1 MRESRTYGSVRGAH
15 SNVRPYRHRC
25 PLAER
30 QAARPRREGVTENG
44 YQGIFK
50 LQFGA
55 GVGSI
60 IDESVRRVMA
70 WFNFLAARPRAAIAA
85 LCAGAV
91 VIYFLSAWT
100 VHAPPPKYSTAKVAR
115 LDIEDTVL
123 AAGVLQ
129 PIQQVEVGT
138 RATGQLKSLKVK
150 LGDRV
155 RAGDLLAEI
164 DSLLQDNELR
174 AQQASLAN
182 LEAKERAASAR
193 LRKAKLELERQQG
206 LIHGAA
212 TSRRDLE
219 SAEAET
225 QADEADLAA
234 LGAQIAQAKSLVKT
248 AEANLSFTKIVAP
261 IDGEVVAI
269 LTKEGQTVVAAQI
282 VPVILKLAKLDA
294 MTVKTQISEADVV
307 NVKAGQPVSFTIM
320 GEPDKLY
327 SARLRVVES
336 APTSYSEP
344 AAAQASTQAANA
356 GTTVG
361 APVFYNALFDIPN
374 IDGVLRIGMSA
385 QVSIVQGVVK
395 NVLAVPSGALREQ
408 GPDGRFLVR
417 IVGSKGPEERRVRIG
432 VNNRSFAQVL
442 EGLKE
447 GEEVIL
453 EETPTSK
460 GPSA

>member
-1 MRESRTYGSVRGAH
+1 
-15 SNVRPYRHRC
+15 
-25 PLAER
+25 
-30 QAARPRREGVTENG
+30 
-44 YQGIFK
+44 
-50 LQFGA
+50 
-55 GVGSI
+55 
-60 IDESVRRVMA
+60 MA
-70 WFNFLAARPRAAIAA
+70 WLKILASKPPAVLAA
-85 LCAGAV
+85 LSAGAV
-91 VIYFLSAWT
+91 VVYLLFAWSG
-100 VHAPPPKYSTAKVAR
+100 HAPPPQYATAKVGR

-129 PIQQVEVGT
+129 PIQQVDVGT
-138 RATGQLKSLKVK
+138 RATGQLKSLRVK

-155 RAGDLLAEI
+155 RAGDLLGEI

-174 AQQASLAN
+174 AQQANIAN

-219 SAEAET
+219 SAEAEV
-225 QADEADLAA
+225 QADEAEIVS
-234 LGAQIAQAKSLVKT
+234 LGAQIAQAKSVAKT
-248 AEANLSFTKIVAP
+248 AEANLSYTKIMAP

-320 GEPDKLY
+320 GEPDKRH

-344 AAAQASTQAANA
+344 AAAQGGAQSASA

-361 APVFYNALFDIPN
+361 APVFYNALFDVPN
-374 IDGVLRIGMSA
+374 ADGVLRIGMSA

-395 NVLAVPSGALREQ
+395 NALALPSGALREQ

-417 IVGSKGPEERRVRIG
+417 VVGPKGPEERRVRIG
-432 VNNRSFAQVL
+432 VNNRSFAQAL

-447 GEEVIL
+447 GDEVIL
-453 EETPTSK
+453 GDSPATN
-460 GPSA
+460 GPGS

>member
-1 MRESRTYGSVRGAH
+1 
-15 SNVRPYRHRC
+15 
-25 PLAER
+25 
-30 QAARPRREGVTENG
+30 
-44 YQGIFK
+44 
-50 LQFGA
+50 
-55 GVGSI
+55 
-60 IDESVRRVMA
+60 MA
-70 WFNFLAARPRAAIAA
+70 WFNTLASKPRAALAA
-85 LCAGAV
+85 LGGGLV
-91 VIYFLSAWT
+91 VVYFLSAWT
-100 VHAPPPKYSTAKVAR
+100 VHAPPPKYSTAQVGRA
-115 LDIEDTVL
+115 DIEDTVL

-129 PIQQVEVGT
+129 PIQQVDVGT

-150 LGDRV
+150 LGDQV

-164 DSLLQDNELR
+164 DSLLQGNELR
-174 AQQASLAN
+174 AQQANLAN
-182 LEAKERAASAR
+182 LEAKERAALAR
-193 LRKAKLELERQQG
+193 LRKARLEWERQQG

-225 QADEADLAA
+225 QADEADLAS

-248 AEANLSFTKIVAP
+248 AEVNLSFTKIIAP

-269 LTKEGQTVVAAQI
+269 LTKEGQTVVATQI
-282 VPVILKLAKLDA
+282 VPVIMKLAKLDA

-307 NVKAGQPVSFTIM
+307 NVKAGQPVSFTII
-320 GEPDKLY
+320 GEPDKRH

-336 APTSYSEP
+336 APSSYSEP
-344 AAAQASTQAANA
+344 PAAQTAAQSSNA

-374 IDGVLRIGMSA
+374 PEGVLRIGMSA

-395 NVLAVPSGALREQ
+395 NALAIPADALRDQ

-417 IVGSKGPEERRVRIG
+417 VVGGKGREPEERRVRIG
-432 VNNRSFAQVL
+432 VNNRRFAQVL
-442 EGLKE
+442 DGLKE

-453 EETPTSK
+453 GESPTVN
-460 GPSA
+460 GSAS

>member
-1 MRESRTYGSVRGAH
+1 
-15 SNVRPYRHRC
+15 
-25 PLAER
+25 
-30 QAARPRREGVTENG
+30 
-44 YQGIFK
+44 
-50 LQFGA
+50 
-55 GVGSI
+55 
-60 IDESVRRVMA
+60 MA
-70 WFNFLAARPRAAIAA
+70 WFNVLMTKPRALIAA
-85 LCAGAV
+85 ICVGAV
-91 VIYFLSAWT
+91 AVYLFSAWT
-100 VHAPPPKYSTAKVAR
+100 SQSPSTKYSTAKIGRA
-115 LDIEDTVL
+115 DIDDTVL

-129 PIQQVEVGT
+129 PIQQVDVGT

-155 RAGDLLAEI
+155 RAGDLLGEI

-174 AQQASLAN
+174 AQQANLAN

-193 LRKAKLELERQQG
+193 LRKAKLEWERQQS

-219 SAEAET
+219 SAEAEV

-234 LGAQIAQAKSLVKT
+234 LGAQIAQARSLVKT
-248 AEANLSFTKIVAP
+248 AEANLSYTKIVAP

-294 MTVKTQISEADVV
+294 MTVKTQISEADVL

-320 GEPDKLY
+320 GEPDKRY

-344 AAAQASTQAANA
+344 SANQAGAQSSSS

-374 IDGVLRIGMSA
+374 ADGVLRIGMSA

-395 NVLAVPSGALREQ
+395 NALAIPSGALGEQ

-417 IVGSKGPEERRVRIG
+417 VVGPKGPEERRIRIG

-453 EETPTSK
+453 GEPPTAQ

>member
-1 MRESRTYGSVRGAH
+1 MGW
-15 SNVRPYRHRC
+15 C
-25 PLAER
+25 KILASK
-30 QAARPRREGVTENG
+30 PR
-44 YQGIFK
+44 
-50 LQFGA
+50 L
-55 GVGSI
+55 
-60 IDESVRRVMA
+60 
-70 WFNFLAARPRAAIAA
+70 AIAA
-85 LCAGAV
+85 LSAGLV
-91 VIYFLSAWT
+91 VVYFLFAWT
-100 VHAPPPKYSTAKVAR
+100 SHAPSAKYSTAKIGRA
-115 LDIEDTVL
+115 DIEDTVL

-129 PIQQVEVGT
+129 PIQQVDVGT

-150 LGDRV
+150 LGDHV

-164 DSLLQDNELR
+164 DSLLQGNELHV
-174 AQQASLAN
+174 QQANLAN

-193 LRKAKLELERQQG
+193 LRKARLELERQQG

-225 QADEADLAA
+225 QADEADLAS

-248 AEANLSFTKIVAP
+248 AEVNLSFTKISAP

-269 LTKEGQTVVAAQI
+269 LTKEGQTVVATQI

-307 NVKAGQPVSFTIM
+307 NVKAGQPVYFTIM
-320 GEPDKLY
+320 GEPDKRY

-344 AAAQASTQAANA
+344 AATQTATQSSSA

-361 APVFYNALFDIPN
+361 APVFYNALFDVPN
-374 IDGVLRIGMSA
+374 GDWVLRIGMSA

-395 NVLAVPSGALREQ
+395 NALAIPSGALREQ

-417 IVGSKGPEERRVRIG
+417 VVGAKGKEPEERRVRIG

-442 EGLKE
+442 DGLKE
-447 GEEVIL
+447 GEEVVL
-453 EETPTSK
+453 GELPTLK
-460 GPSA
+460 GPSS

>member
-1 MRESRTYGSVRGAH
+1 
-15 SNVRPYRHRC
+15 
-25 PLAER
+25 
-30 QAARPRREGVTENG
+30 
-44 YQGIFK
+44 
-50 LQFGA
+50 
-55 GVGSI
+55 
-60 IDESVRRVMA
+60 MA
-70 WFNFLAARPRAAIAA
+70 WFKLLASKPRAYVAA
-85 LCAGAV
+85 LCAGV
-91 VIYFLSAWT
+91 VVVSFFSAWSS
-100 VHAPPPKYSTAKVAR
+100 HPPLLKYTTAKVGR

-129 PIQQVEVGT
+129 PIQQVDVGT

-150 LGDRV
+150 LGDPV

-174 AQQASLAN
+174 AQQANLAN
-182 LEAKERAASAR
+182 LEAKERAALAR
-193 LRKAKLELERQQG
+193 LRKARFEQERQQG

-212 TSRRDLE
+212 TSRRDFE
-219 SAEAET
+219 SAEAEV

-234 LGAQIAQAKSLVKT
+234 LEAQIAQAKSLVKT

-307 NVKAGQPVSFTIM
+307 SVKAGQPVSFTIM
-320 GEPDKLY
+320 GDPDKRY

-336 APTSYSEP
+336 APSSYSEP
-344 AAAQASTQAANA
+344 AATQNAAQSSNA

-361 APVFYNALFDIPN
+361 APVFYNALFDVPN
-374 IDGVLRIGMSA
+374 ADGVLRIGMSA
-385 QVSIVQGVVK
+385 QVSIVKGVVK
-395 NVLAVPSGALREQ
+395 NALAIPAGALREQ
-408 GPDGRFLVR
+408 GSDGRFLVR
-417 IVGSKGPEERRVRIG
+417 VVGAKGGEPEERRVRIG

-442 EGLKE
+442 DGLKE
-447 GEEVIL
+447 GDEVVL
-453 EETPTSK
+453 GDPPTAI
-460 GPSA
+460 GSAS